1 MGCLTAK
8 IERSGGINATMSNER
23 DIVADAKREGGMSA
37 KLTRKETIKVKNEKL
52 NKILVQ
58 FGLICS
64 VNYAKQLKVSK
75 DCLWL
80 LPENMFQDSFAI
92 ITEVEWHIV

>member
-8 IERSGGINATMSNER
+8 IERSGGINATISNER
-23 DIVADAKREGGMSA
+23 DIVANAKREGGMSA
-37 KLTRKETIKVKNEKL
+37 ELTREETIKVKTEKM

-64 VNYAKQLKVSK
+64 VNYAQKLAVSK
-75 DCLWL
+75 EHLWL
-80 LPENMFQDSFAI
+80 LPENMFEDSFVI
-92 ITEVEWHIV
+92 TTEVEWHIV

>member
-8 IERSGGINATMSNER
+8 VERSGGINATMSNKR
-23 DIVADAKREGGMSA
+23 DIVADAKREGGINAELS
-37 KLTRKETIKVKNEKL
+37 REETIKVKTEKM

-64 VNYAKQLKVSK
+64 VNYAQKLNVSK

>member
-8 IERSGGINATMSNER
+8 IERSGGINAMISNER
-23 DIVADAKREGGMSA
+23 DIVANAKREGGINAELS
-37 KLTRKETIKVKNEKL
+37 RENTIEVNAERVGKFF
-52 NKILVQ
+52 VQ

-64 VNYAKQLKVSK
+64 VNYAQKLNVSK

>member
-8 IERSGGINATMSNER
+8 VERSGGINAMMSNER
-23 DIVADAKREGGMSA
+23 DIVANVKREGGMRA
-37 KLTRKETIKVKNEKL
+37 ELTREETIKVKTEMM

-64 VNYAKQLKVSK
+64 VNYAQKLNVSK

-92 ITEVEWHIV
+92 ITEVEWHIT